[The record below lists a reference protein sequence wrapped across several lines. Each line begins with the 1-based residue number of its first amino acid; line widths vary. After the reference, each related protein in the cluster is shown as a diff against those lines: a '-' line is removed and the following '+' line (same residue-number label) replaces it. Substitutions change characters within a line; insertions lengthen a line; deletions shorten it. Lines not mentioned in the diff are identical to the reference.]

1 MSTTEKISGKKDYL
15 QTVGNVRQITHT
27 LRSVFSF
34 LLFGLMGFSVSA
46 STAGESLSFGY
57 LKEPNKSLLAADTLI
72 HGFINAASIDI
83 TPLGSV
89 FITDSGADIICT
101 FSTGEMDQ
109 HVQRGEWFEVSMSG
123 QIQVHVSTGNN
134 EPSRF
139 TEQESLES
147 YRQLEAYHQR
157 PPVHIFGS
165 TGSGE
170 AQFRNPAQTDAT
182 NGLKI
187 YVADAGNHRI
197 QIFDR
202 NLQRISVF
210 ESLQSS
216 PYASQQYG
224 LTDRDRITPTKLH
237 VAQNG
242 QIYVYDSNAH
252 TVRQI
257 EPNGQ
262 LLAEIDLSI
271 VQIKHV
277 SSITSTR
284 EMLWIYDRTEQL
296 IHRFYLDG
304 MVDGFLKLDQQVMA
318 IREYEDQLYE
328 LSSNGIRVIDV
339 RPSALSKSGI
349 QFDAPL
355 PDVRDFDIHGGY
367 LYLLTNHTLLRLPYD
382 G

>member
-1 MSTTEKISGKKDYL
+1 M
-15 QTVGNVRQITHT
+15 GNFRQITNT

-34 LLFGLMGFSVSA
+34 LLFGLMGFSVST
-46 STAGESLSFGY
+46 STAGESLPFGY
-57 LKEPNKSLLAADTLI
+57 PTVPNKALMAADTLI
-72 HGFINAASIDI
+72 HGFIHATSIDI
-83 TPLGSV
+83 TPLGRV

-101 FSTGEMDQ
+101 FSTGEMAQ
-109 HVQRGEWFEVSMSG
+109 HVQRKEWFEVSMSG
-123 QIQVHVSTGNN
+123 QIQVHESTGNN

-139 TEQESLES
+139 IEQESLET
-147 YRQLEAYHQR
+147 YRQKETNHQR
-157 PPVHIFGS
+157 LPVHIFGS

-170 AQFRNPAQTDAT
+170 AQFRNPTQTDAT

-210 ESLQSS
+210 ESLQTS
-216 PYASQQYG
+216 PHTSQQYR
-224 LTDRDRITPTKLH
+224 LSDRDRSTPTKLH

-242 QIYVYDSNAH
+242 QIYVYDSDAH

-262 LLAEIDLSI
+262 LATEIDLRI
-271 VQIKHV
+271 AQINRV

-284 EMLWIYDRTEQL
+284 EMLWIYDGTEQL

-304 MVDGFLKLDQQVMA
+304 MVDGFLKLDQQAIA

-328 LSSNGIRVIDV
+328 LSSNGIRVIGA
-339 RPSALSKSGI
+339 RPSALSTSGI
-349 QFDAPL
+349 PFDTPL
-355 PDVRDFDIHGGY
+355 QDVRDFDLHGGY